1 MRPILFFDLETYQNY
16 FLAAFRE
23 LSSGKTH
30 LFEFPYTSEEQDRIR
45 HLIADY
51 RLVGF
56 NSNGFDLPLLL
67 YSLTDHATLETLK
80 LAANAVIVQG
90 LQPWQFA
97 EQYGIDLKNELIDH
111 VDIIGVAPLTAS
123 LKAYAARLH
132 AVSIQD
138 LPLPP
143 DAIVTPE
150 MVPVL
155 REYCLNDLVNT
166 ELLYKALLPQLELR
180 EAMSAEYGID
190 LRSKSDAQI
199 AEALIKKL
207 VEERVR
213 ERTENAQFT
222 VYRPGDSVRND
233 FQYRVQPWM
242 NFHSPE
248 LQELLEKVR
257 NAIFV
262 VSEKGGVLMPA
273 SLKTGK
279 DVVVWI
285 AGKKYR
291 MGTGGLH
298 SCESCQVVEA
308 NEDYGIEDIDA
319 TGFYANLILTQDLFP
334 AHIGKDFLDVYQTL
348 VARRTQA
355 KHSGDKTVAASLKI
369 VTLSCYGKF
378 GSRWS
383 VLYSPALV
391 IQVTI
396 TGQLALLMLIER
408 LTEIPGV
415 EVTSANTDGITY
427 RYRRTSYEAAQAVI
441 KEWEAYSGLS
451 MEKVGYTGVW
461 SADVSNYVAVLA
473 DGKVK
478 LKGSFNYV
486 DRLDKNPDAQ
496 ICARAVVDYLTL
508 GASIEAT
515 VELCDDIR
523 QFVCVRKVTGG
534 AMHKGVEIGKVI
546 RWYYTEDTDQSV
558 LYKVNEHQVP
568 DTFGAGVCVT
578 LPTQFPEN
586 LDRWWY
592 TNRAREMVRDLGV
605 PL

>member
-1 MRPILFFDLETYQNY
+1 MRPILFFDLEVYKNY
-16 FLAAFRE
+16 FLAAFRVLE
-23 LSSGKTH
+23 GEQL
-30 LFEFPYTSEEQDRIR
+30 LFEFPYTPEEQDRIR
-45 HLIADY
+45 HLIADH

-67 YSLTDHATLETLK
+67 YSLTDHATLETIK

-111 VDIIGVAPLTAS
+111 VDIIEVAPLTAS

-143 DAIVTPE
+143 DALVTPE
-150 MVPVL
+150 MVPVM

-199 AEALIKKL
+199 AEAVIKKE
-207 VEERVR
+207 VETARGHHFKV
-213 ERTENAQFT
+213 Q
-222 VYRPGDSVRND
+222 RPDDSVRND
-233 FQYRVQPWM
+233 FHYQVPAWM
-242 NFHSPE
+242 DFHDPA
-248 LQELLEKVR
+248 LQVLLEKVR
-257 NAIFV
+257 GAVFT
-262 VSEKGGVLMPA
+262 VSEKGGVLMPE
-273 SLKTGK
+273 SIKTGK
-279 DVVVWI
+279 ETIVWI
-285 AGKKYR
+285 AGNEYR

-298 SCESCQVVEA
+298 SCESNQVVRA
-308 NEDYGIEDIDA
+308 NAEYGIEDIDV
-319 TGFYANLILTQDLFP
+319 TGFYPNLILTQGLYP
-334 AHIGKDFLDVYQTL
+334 AHIGKTFLDVYKGI
-348 VARRTQA
+348 VDRRTAA
-355 KHSGDKTVAASLKI
+355 KHSGNKVVADSLKI
-369 VTLSCYGKF
+369 VANSTYGKF

-396 TGQLALLMLIER
+396 TGQLSLLMLIER
-408 LTEIPGV
+408 LTEIDGV

-427 RYRRTSYEAAQAVI
+427 RYRRTAYEAAQAVI
-441 KEWEAYSGLS
+441 GEWERYSGMN
-451 MEKVGYTGVW
+451 MEKVSYQTVY
-461 SADVSNYVAVLA
+461 SRDVSNYIAVLV
-473 DGKVK
+473 DGKAK
-478 LKGSFNYV
+478 LKGEYNYV

-496 ICARAVVDYLTL
+496 ICSRAVVDYLTL

-546 RWYYTEDTDQSV
+546 RWYYTDDTDQSV

-578 LPTQFPEN
+578 LPETFPDD
-586 LDRWWY
+586 LDKWWY
-592 TNRAREMVRDLGV
+592 VKRACDMVRDLGV